1 MTFEIK
7 QATRTAV
14 KPMICLYSESGCGK
28 TYSALLV
35 ARGFVGPSGKM
46 VLADTE
52 SGRGS
57 LYADVIPGGYSVID
71 IKPPF
76 SPLRAIEVMQAV
88 HVSGA
93 AIGILDSG
101 SHFWEGIGGV
111 LEMATENES
120 KSGKTGLHNWRLPK
134 LEHAKFVLALLQ
146 APIPWIV
153 CLRAKYKTR
162 QAKENGRTVII
173 KDDYTSPIQ
182 AEDFMFEA
190 TLHGEIMPDHSF
202 RLTKQSHPAL
212 GACFPNNAPITIEH
226 GQKLAAWCAAAG
238 KPTRFNDSASFDK
251 QLATELWAILK
262 SVRGPEK
269 NWNEANK
276 WLWREEILDG
286 AVPEEAPNLSADR
299 FRQVIALAKETLSG
313 VTA

>member
-7 QATRTAV
+7 PATRTAV
-14 KPMICLYSESGCGK
+14 KPLICLFSESGCGK
-28 TYSALLV
+28 TYSALLT
-35 ARGFVGPSGKM
+35 ARGFVGPEGKI

-76 SPLRAIEVMQAV
+76 APHVAIEVMDAV
-88 HVSGA
+88 HKSGA
-93 AIGILDSG
+93 GIGILDSG

-120 KSGKTGLHNWRLPK
+120 KSGKPGLHNWRIPK

-162 QAKENGRTVII
+162 QGKENGKTVII

-182 AEDFMFEA
+182 AEDFIFEA
-190 TLHGEIMPDHSF
+190 TLHGEVMPDHSF
-202 RLTKQSHPAL
+202 RLTKQSHPTL
-212 GACFPNNAPITIEH
+212 GACFPAEGQMITVET
-226 GQKLAAWCAAAG
+226 GKKLAEWCASAG
-238 KPTRFNDSASFDK
+238 TPAKPKQHSQTVASLK
-251 QLATELWAILK
+251 NALWKLTMPLHN
-262 SVRGPEK
+262 GD
-269 NWNEANK
+269 ANK
-276 WLWREEILDG
+276 LQQFLHDENLMELDAKLADLG
-286 AVPEEAPNLSADR
+286 AEQLMTLLEKTTDHLKGAM
-299 FRQVIALAKETLSG
+299 AK
-313 VTA
+313 